1 VFQEQQPMSIS
12 TAVAGAGHAPPA
24 ERTVPLAEFFRYHGF
39 WAPGVR
45 FFRAVGFRVKA
56 LVISLAFM
64 APIFFLS
71 WQYFSDKA
79 GSIEFSAN
87 ERIGVAYL
95 RDAVPAMQAQQRLR
109 LYSTREAAQGAPP
122 PELAAAR
129 TQLDAA
135 LKRLAAAQ
143 ALHGETL
150 ATAKAHSTLLET
162 IASLPA
168 ASAGAPQVFA
178 GHSAGLNAM
187 LALLSTV
194 VDNSNLALDPDLDT
208 YYLMEAGAVALPALI
223 EATGR
228 TRGLATAVAA
238 AGAQASAEMRAG
250 VVRQQVTGTIADDR
264 MGSALAKVA
273 TLHPDFVKKIDVD
286 GARQAVRQFHDVVS
300 AGDAADK
307 IAAAGTL
314 AVDSLYTLQASVMTQ
329 LDALLEA
336 RVAGLE
342 HSRTITSLVLLFGL
356 ATALYLFVSFQKV
369 LSGGLREVAHHIDA
383 MRDGDLTTRPEALG
397 KDEIASLMTTLR
409 QMQDALRRIVT
420 QVRSASDNI
429 VHSSSEIS
437 AGAHDLSARTEQ
449 SAANLEQS
457 AAAMEQLS
465 TTVRETAANALDAS
479 RLAGEN
485 TRVAERGGQI
495 IGTMVATMAGIHASS
510 SKIGEITST
519 IDGIA
524 FQTNI
529 LALNAAVEA
538 ARAGEAGRG
547 FAVVAAEVRALAQR
561 SASAAREIK
570 GLITTSVAQVAAGS
584 GVVREAG
591 ATIGEIVEKT
601 GRVSQV
607 LASISTGADE
617 QALGVTQT
625 TQAVHELD
633 TVTQQ
638 NAALVEQ
645 TAAAASAL
653 KDQAQALAAEVA
665 QFRLPP
671 PPR

>member
-1 VFQEQQPMSIS
+1 MSIS
-12 TAVAGAGHAPPA
+12 STLAGAGTVGHPHPPG
-24 ERTVPLAEFFRYHGF
+24 PLVEFFRYHGF

-45 FFRAVGFRVKA
+45 FFRSVGFRAKA
-56 LVISLAFM
+56 MVISLAFL
-64 APIFFLS
+64 APIAFLS

-79 GSIEFSAN
+79 AAIDFSAK
-87 ERIGVAYL
+87 ERVGVAFL
-95 RDAVPAMQAQQRLR
+95 QEAMPAMQALQRQRML
-109 LYSTREAAQGAPP
+109 STREAVLGSPP
-122 PELAAAR
+122 PELAEAR
-129 TQLDAA
+129 AKADAA

-143 ALHGETL
+143 ALHGGVLE
-150 ATAKAHSTLLET
+150 TAKAHAKLLESV
-162 IASLPA
+162 AALPA
-168 ASAGAPQVFA
+168 ASVGAEKVFA
-178 GHSAGLNAM
+178 AHSGVLAAM
-187 LALLSTV
+187 LDLLSTT

-223 EATGR
+223 EATGKM
-228 TRGLATAVAA
+228 RGLAAAVAT
-238 AGAQASAEMRAG
+238 AGAQASPEMRAG
-250 VVRQQVTGTIADDR
+250 VNRQEVTGDIADDR
-264 MGSALAKVA
+264 FGTALAKVA
-273 TLHPDFVKKIDVD
+273 TLHPEFIKKLEVD
-286 GARQAVRQFHDVVS
+286 AARQAVHKFHDLMRSTDS
-300 AGDAADK
+300 ADT

-314 AVDSLYTLQASVMTQ
+314 AVDGLYTLQARVMTE
-329 LDALLEA
+329 LDVLLQA
-336 RVAGLE
+336 RVASLNW
-342 HSRTITSLVLLFGL
+342 SRGATGLVLLLGL
-356 ATALYLFVSFQKV
+356 AMALYLFIAFQKV
-369 LSGGLREVAHHIDA
+369 LSGGLKEVAFHIDA

-397 KDEIASLMTTLR
+397 KDEVAGLMTTLL
-409 QMQDALRRIVT
+409 QMQDSLRRIVT
-420 QVRSASDNI
+420 QVRGASDNI
-429 VHSSSEIS
+429 VHSSSEIA
-437 AGAHDLSARTEQ
+437 AGAYDLSSRTEQ
-449 SAANLEQS
+449 SAANLEES
-457 AAAMEQLS
+457 ASAMEQLS
-465 TTVRETAANALDAS
+465 STVRETAANALDAS

-529 LALNAAVEA
+529 LALNAAVAA

-570 GLITTSVAQVAAGS
+570 SLITASVEQVASGS
-584 GVVREAG
+584 EVVRQAG
-591 ATIGEIVEKT
+591 ATIGEIVDKT

-645 TAAAASAL
+645 TAAAAASL
-653 KDQAQALAAEVA
+653 KDQALALAAEVA
-665 QFRLPP
+665 QFRLPGQA
-671 PPR
+671 